1 MSLQFSL
8 LHSNYIIIT
17 YYYIFVITLLLHHYK
32 ALLLDHYYLL
42 LRYHW
47 YELLHHHYTIITSL
61 LRLDYG
67 IMVETGNNE
76 LIITYYAFLRFSLLH
91 CYYPLSPL
99 LPIITYYHLRN
110 LQIPRFS
117 LWPAEVTVLFD

>member
-42 LRYHW
+42 LQYHCD
-47 YELLHHHYTIITSL
+47 ELLHHHYTIITSL

-67 IMVETGNNE
+67 IMVETMS
-76 LIITYYAFLRFSLLH
+76 SLLH